1 MPQKEYLWAS
11 VLVYFQGTFEHWEHM
26 GTYTVEVIRLYVTF
40 MLDSSSD
47 FNMLNAM
54 NVFNC

>member
-1 MPQKEYLWAS
+1 
-11 VLVYFQGTFEHWEHM
+11 M
-26 GTYTVEVIRLYVTF
+26 GTYTVEVIHLYVTF

>member
-1 MPQKEYLWAS
+1 
-11 VLVYFQGTFEHWEHM
+11 M
-26 GTYTVEVIRLYVTF
+26 GTYTVEVIHLYVTF

-54 NVFNC
+54 NVFNY